1 MSHPVTVKER
11 LGGIYTQDV
20 IAGPHHILA
29 DEPESYGS
37 SDLGMAPYELL
48 CAALGAC
55 TSITLRM
62 YAERKGWAVSHIG
75 VEVTHKKV
83 SRADEPSRDV
93 FIRELTIEGDVDE
106 AQRKRMM
113 VIANKC
119 PVHKTL
125 EASSDVETLLAGA
138 L

>member
-1 MSHPVTVKER
+1 MAGAHAHVKER

-20 IAGPHHILA
+20 TMRDHHFLA

-37 SDLGMAPYELL
+37 ADLGATPYELL

-62 YAERKGWAVSHIG
+62 YVERKKWAVTHIG
-75 VEVTHKKV
+75 VGVTHKKV
-83 SRADEPSRDV
+83 THTDGASKDV
-93 FIRELTIEGDVDE
+93 FTRSLTLEGDIDE
-106 AQRKRMM
+106 DARARML

-125 EASSDVETLLAGA
+125 EASSEIETVLA
-138 L
+138 

>member
-1 MSHPVTVKER
+1 MAGNHAHVKER

-20 IAGPHHILA
+20 TMRDHHFLA

-37 SDLGMAPYELL
+37 ADLGATPYELL

-62 YAERKGWAVSHIG
+62 YADRKKWAVTHIA
-75 VEVTHKKV
+75 VDVNHKKV
-83 SRADEPSRDV
+83 TQTDGASKDV
-93 FIRELTIEGDVDE
+93 FTRSLTVEGDLDK
-106 AQRKRMM
+106 AARNRMM
-113 VIANKC
+113 EIANKC

-125 EASSDVETLLAGA
+125 ELTSVIETVLA
-138 L
+138 